1 MKMKRIIYTL
11 ACLLLSVGAWAE
23 NVAKIGT
30 QEYETLADAVAAV
43 PTDGSATTIT
53 MLSDAELTATVT
65 TTLGQNIVLDLNGKT
80 ITSTS
85 TKTAIKNQGN
95 LEVTGTGNIIVN
107 STTKTAYGI
116 NNSGGA
122 ALTNRA
128 NLVIGKNVTITAP
141 CDAVYTKYGKTTING
156 TLANTLDGANNSYST
171 LAQSDGSEVIVAETA
186 KITGVV
192 NAIYGSKGTLEVNS
206 TNVGKI
212 YADGS
217 GTSGL
222 NIKKTTAIESLDIVG
237 HAEFSDVEGYYVAA
251 KAISG
256 CTGTAKLLSDIN
268 GALAVSKDKTV
279 TLDLNG
285 HKVSTETTPIK
296 VEGNLTITGEGTLQS
311 TGMGSSTSV
320 QAAAYVLN
328 NGKLTILSGNYV
340 AGYEGAEGN
349 PAVYVRDNA
358 VVEIKGGDFVGGS
371 KFLLNKF
378 DASRETSTIEVTG
391 GTFHNNFNP
400 ADNTAEGEHTNF
412 VADGYET
419 VDNGDGTFTVK
430 EKNYVAQVGEKKYES
445 LAEAVEAAQ
454 NDETITLLAN
464 TTENVIIPTGKNIT
478 LDLNG
483 KTLSGG
489 SVATNDKKAAI
500 VNNGTITIQDS
511 SAEQTGT
518 IKREDDDTG
527 LSASDSYYVI
537 DNHGTMTIKSG
548 NIKNNSGL
556 TTAHKG
562 SSLIRNGEPDAAVL
576 NIEGGTLTQNNFDV
590 IKNGGKG
597 TLNISGGTINS
608 SNSYAVLS
616 YSEMNMT
623 TGTVNGN
630 VCLRSYTDSK
640 EDTHGV
646 GNISGGTIN
655 GNITVETYTDNTP
668 NTLSECNISGTAVI
682 NGTLSVGEGNGN
694 TFTANDEKGTIAV
707 SGGTF
712 SSQVPEKYCAEG
724 FSPVTTPNADGKYTV
739 ETTKVAMVGDVYYA
753 SLKDAIDA
761 ATDGATIK
769 LIRDG
774 LNYEYVEPNKTI
786 TLDLNG
792 FAYDC
797 NIDNYGTLT
806 IVDNS
811 EENTGKLVNTKKHW
825 IVWNNPSAKLTVQS
839 GTIAFETRA
848 NAKSDT
854 GQQAIANEGSLIIN
868 GGTIDGYT
876 ADYNTGIADS
886 YTDTYAVENIGGD
899 VTINGGKLMGLHSL
913 STFGGTSA
921 VINDGQFIVPFGPG
935 TNAVYNYTDDL
946 TVYIKGG
953 TFIGDTDYLINK
965 NDNSNGSFCIT
976 GGKFYKYDPQHS
988 KSENP
993 IANFVP
999 KEYAAQKDAD
1009 GYYVIVPAIA
1019 YIDEMGY
1026 AVLDIAIEEAKEAE
1040 SATTITLLADAETE
1054 KETLPANVT
1063 IDANNKVLTMPS
1075 FVVLDGEAYT
1085 LPKITGAETYKV
1097 KKATYI
1103 RTNISATEW
1112 GTVCLPFSLTSGNG
1126 ADYYTYNNI
1135 SGSTLTV
1142 DEASAVE
1149 PNTPVVFQKA
1159 KGGDLEINQTD
1170 AIVSLDKTP
1179 SLATEALVGTYTATS
1194 IDANGSIYFINGDTF
1209 HKAQVSVKVPAY
1221 RAYINNSSSS
1231 GAKPD
1236 VLNLNVIGIGNAD
1249 GIESVVMDA
1258 TNTAEA
1264 IYDVNGRQL
1273 TAPQK
1278 GLNIMKLANGKT
1290 VKVML
1295 K

>member
-11 ACLLLSVGAWAE
+11 ACLLLSIGAWAE

-30 QEYETLADAVAAV
+30 QEYETLAEAVAAV
-43 PTDGSATTIT
+43 PTDGTETTIT
-53 MLSDAELTATVT
+53 MLADVDLTETVATVY
-65 TTLGQNIVLDLNGKT
+65 GQNVILDLNNHN
-80 ITSTS
+80 ITSTVL
-85 TKTAIKNQGN
+85 AIKNLGD
-95 LEVTGTGNIIVN
+95 LEVTGTGSITVN
-107 STTKTAYGI
+107 GTKNTLYGI
-116 NNSGGA
+116 SNAGA
-122 ALTNRA
+122 AGKKA
-128 NLVIGKNVTITAP
+128 NLIIGENVSITAP
-141 CDAVYTKYGKTTING
+141 CVAVLTSYGKTIVNG
-156 TLANTLDGANNSYST
+156 TLANKQADASNIYST
-171 LAQSDGSEVIVAETA
+171 LRLSQTSSEVIVAESA
-186 KITGVV
+186 NITGVV
-192 NAIYGSKGTLEVNS
+192 NAIYGDKGILEVNS

-217 GTSGL
+217 ATQGL
-222 NIKKTTAIESLDIVG
+222 KIKKTAAIEELNTVG
-237 HAEFSDVEGYYVAA
+237 LAEFSDVEDYYVAA
-251 KAISG
+251 KAISA
-256 CTGTAKLLSDIN
+256 CTGTVKLISDVN
-268 GALAVSKDKTV
+268 GALSVSAGKTV

-285 HKVSTETTPIK
+285 HKVSAETYPIK
-296 VEGNLTITGEGTLQS
+296 VEGNLTITGDGTVQS
-311 TGMGSSTSV
+311 TGMGSNTSV
-320 QAAAYVLN
+320 QAAVYVLKD
-328 NGKLTILSGNYV
+328 GKLTIESGNYV

-371 KFLLNKF
+371 KFLLNKL
-378 DASRETSTIEVTG
+378 DASRETSVIEVTG

-400 ADNTAEGEHTNF
+400 ADNVAEGEHTNF
-412 VADGYET
+412 VAEGYET

-445 LAEAVEAAQ
+445 LAEAIEAAQ
-454 NDETITLLAN
+454 NGETVTLLADA
-464 TTENVIIPTGKNIT
+464 TENIVVPADKNIT

-623 TGTVNGN
+623 AGTVNGN

-1040 SATTITLLADAETE
+1040 SATTITLLTDAETE

-1063 IDANNKVLTMPS
+1063 IDANSKVLTMPS

-1085 LPKITGAETYKV
+1085 LPNITGAETYKV
-1097 KKATYI
+1097 HTATYI
-1103 RTNISATEW
+1103 RTNISATKW
-1112 GTVCLPFSLTSGNG
+1112 GTVCLPFSMTSGNG
-1126 ADYYTYNNI
+1126 ADYYTYDNI

-1142 DEASAVE
+1142 DEVATVD
-1149 PNTPVVFQKA
+1149 PHTPVVFQKA
-1159 KGGDLEINQTD
+1159 AGDLEINEANAT
-1170 AIVSLDKTP
+1170 VSLVTP
-1179 SLATEALVGTYTATS
+1179 VTLENGALVGTYT
-1194 IDANGSIYFINGDTF
+1194 DANITANDNIYFINGNTF

-1249 GIESVVMDA
+1249 GIESVVMDV